1 MESYTSTCTNI
12 YERLETRY
20 SKLNKPGERC
30 LFNIWNLCQTSFWQ
44 DEILLRSECLWYSF
58 PGLKKTNPKSVF
70 KLYIKTKFSNCF
82 HNENCSAKNDLI
94 QFLQALE
101 WDYWWG
107 VPHLLISCLFVWKE
121 ILMSWLIITGTQIEE
136 KGKES
141 ENTKNEIQNLSIS

>member
-12 YERLETRY
+12 YERLETRH

-70 KLYIKTKFSNCF
+70 KLYIKKKFSNCF

-107 VPHLLISCLFVWKE
+107 VPDLLISCLFVWKE